1 LRIIGLEGKQS
12 ARMGNEA
19 QNQQNPCH
27 PAQKKA
33 GHCAIREH
41 QQRLEGWRTKLAQSG
56 HYPHHGGAKQ
66 LPTALSR
73 AKLEALPSLSNLAM
87 STDSVKDILARAK
100 QRAEAMKLPYAGALL
115 PLEAHALMQN
125 IPGAKL
131 VDVRTQAE
139 WEYVGHIPESVL
151 IEWNSFPSGQRNP
164 QFLEQLQARVAK
176 TEAPVMF
183 LCRSGARSHQAA
195 VVATQAGYPNS
206 YNILEGFEGDKD
218 GQSHRN
224 SVGGWRVAGLP
235 WIQG

>member
-1 LRIIGLEGKQS
+1 
-12 ARMGNEA
+12 
-19 QNQQNPCH
+19 
-27 PAQKKA
+27 
-33 GHCAIREH
+33 
-41 QQRLEGWRTKLAQSG
+41 
-56 HYPHHGGAKQ
+56 
-66 LPTALSR
+66 
-73 AKLEALPSLSNLAM
+73 M

-115 PLEAHALMQN
+115 PVEAHALMQH
-125 IPGAKL
+125 ISGAKL

-151 IEWNSFPSGQRNP
+151 IEWNTYPSGQRNP

-183 LCRSGARSHQAA
+183 FRSGARSHQAA
-195 VVATQAGYPNS
+195 VAATQAGYPNS

-218 GQSHRN
+218 GQGRRN
-224 SVGGWRVAGLP
+224 TVGGWRVAGLP